1 MIKKTINSN
10 FKDKINDWYKVANG
24 NGMNNKIKEDKNFKN
39 HLIKPCQMISI
50 IGPTGSGKSTAL
62 LEFILNRKTNSF
74 YRIIIFS
81 GSTTDEPL
89 YNLLK
94 KISEDIELIQDA
106 DKLPELSEMNG
117 QDKNEEKLIIFDDII
132 NLSKK
137 ELLKIQKWFNSAR
150 KYGFTCISMAQ
161 NYQQLPIQIRR
172 NTMIYFLFRMND
184 NNTINNILKTHNC
197 TEYPKEVIKKMYL
210 ESTKN
215 KKDFF
220 IIDFNSDDKYM
231 FRHNF
236 TDILDPK
243 LF

>member
-1 MIKKTINSN
+1 MSNDFDNRSDGVWKK
-10 FKDKINDWYKVANG
+10 Y
-24 NGMNNKIKEDKNFKN
+24 
-39 HLIKPCQMISI
+39 SI
-50 IGPTGSGKSTAL
+50 IRIYSKQ
-62 LEFILNRKTNSF
+62 KKNSF
-74 YRIIIFS
+74 NRIIIFS

-94 KISEDIELIQDA
+94 KISSDIELIQDA
-106 DKLPELSEMNG
+106 DKLPELTEMNG

-197 TEYPKEVIKKMYL
+197 TEYPKEVIKKCIL
-210 ESTKN
+210 NQLKI
-215 KKDFF
+215 KKIF
-220 IIDFNSDDKYM
+220 
-231 FRHNF
+231 
-236 TDILDPK
+236 L
-243 LF
+243 